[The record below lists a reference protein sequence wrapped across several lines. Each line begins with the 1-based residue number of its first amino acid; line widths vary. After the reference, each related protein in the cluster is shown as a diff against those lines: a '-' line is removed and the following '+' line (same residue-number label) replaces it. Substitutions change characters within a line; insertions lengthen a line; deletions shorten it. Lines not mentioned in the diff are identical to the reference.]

1 MLSVT
6 GESDDSNLLRRN
18 FVIVFRIEKIIK
30 AATGDPC
37 LADDLGPGS
46 RRIFVAKGFPDT
58 VVSWIIFF
66 PMVTVDPR
74 VEANKV
80 ASFESHL
87 GPR

>member
-1 MLSVT
+1 MVLRSEKLSNAGT
-6 GESDDSNLLRRN
+6 GEPRVADEVGRDGG
-18 FVIVFRIEKIIK
+18 RI
-30 AATGDPC
+30 
-37 LADDLGPGS
+37 L
-46 RRIFVAKGFPDT
+46 VAKGFPDT

-80 ASFESHL
+80 ASFESHF